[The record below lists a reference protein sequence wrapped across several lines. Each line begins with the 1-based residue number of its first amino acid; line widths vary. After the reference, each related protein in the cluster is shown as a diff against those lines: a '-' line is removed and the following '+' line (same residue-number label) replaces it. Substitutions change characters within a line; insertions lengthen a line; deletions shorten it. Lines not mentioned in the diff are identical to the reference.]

1 VLDFDENPVPGSGTL
16 REAKTMIRIISA
28 LLLSFSTACALAQD
42 AKPLQLADN
51 VPDRHIVVPGDTLWG
66 ISGKFLKEPYRWPE
80 LWRMNKDQVKNPHR
94 IYPGQ
99 VLVLDRSGT
108 DPQLR
113 IETAKV
119 SPKIHSEQLS
129 QAIPSIPQNVIEPF
143 LSKPQVLDE
152 DGLKDAPKIVV
163 TQEDRVYIGPGGRAY
178 VSGIKGDAQNTQVWQ
193 VFRPTK
199 PVIDPETKEPIGHE
213 AFYLGTAK
221 LIAAGEPATV
231 DIVTAIQEIGVND
244 RLIPATRAE
253 IVNYAPHAPTK
264 PIQGQVAAIYGGVKE
279 TGRHSIVTLNR
290 GKRDGVENGHVL
302 AIYRN
307 GGERLYRE
315 GSETTNIKLPPERY
329 GLVFVFR
336 VFDRISY
343 ALVMDV
349 TRPVV
354 VSDIVR
360 TP

>member
-16 REAKTMIRIISA
+16 REVKMMIRIISA

-42 AKPLQLADN
+42 DRPLQLADN
-51 VPDRHIVVPGDTLWG
+51 APDRHIVVPGDTLWG
-66 ISGKFLKEPYRWPE
+66 ISGKFLREPYRWPE
-80 LWRMNKDQVKNPHR
+80 LWRMNKEQVKNPHR

-108 DPQLR
+108 HPRLR
-113 IETAKV
+113 LETVKA
-119 SPKIHSEQLS
+119 SPKVHAEPLS
-129 QAIPSIPQNVIEPF
+129 GAISSIPQNIVEPF
-143 LSKPQVLDE
+143 LSQPLVVEE
-152 DGLKDAPKIVV
+152 DGLKDAPKIVA

-178 VSGIKGDAQNTQVWQ
+178 VSGIKDNTSKSWQ
-193 VFRPTK
+193 VFRPAR
-199 PVIDPETKEPIGHE
+199 PILDPETREIIGHE
-213 AFYLGTAK
+213 AFYLGTAT
-221 LIAAGEPATV
+221 LTAAGDPATV
-231 DIVTAIQEIGVND
+231 DITTAVQEIGVND
-244 RLIPATRAE
+244 RLVPAPRAN
-253 IVNYAPHAPTK
+253 IIHYAPHAPDK

-279 TGRHSIVTLNR
+279 SGRHSVVTLNR
-290 GKRDGVENGHVL
+290 GKRDGLETGHVL

-307 GGERLYRE
+307 GGERLYRD
-315 GSETTNIKLPPERY
+315 GNETTSIKLPPERY

>member
-1 VLDFDENPVPGSGTL
+1 M
-16 REAKTMIRIISA
+16 MIRIISA

-42 AKPLQLADN
+42 ARPLQLADN
-51 VPDRHIVVPGDTLWG
+51 APDRHIVVPGDTLWG

-80 LWRMNKDQVKNPHR
+80 LWRMNKEQVKNPHR

-108 DPQLR
+108 HPQLR
-113 IETAKV
+113 LETVKA
-119 SPKIHSEQLS
+119 SPRVHAEQLS
-129 QAIPSIPQNVIEPF
+129 RAIPSIPQNIVEPF
-143 LSKPQVLDE
+143 LSQPLIVEE
-152 DGLKDAPKIVV
+152 DGLKDAPKIVA

-178 VSGIKGDAQNTQVWQ
+178 VSGMKGKSKTWQ
-193 VFRPTK
+193 VFRPAR
-199 PVIDPETKEPIGHE
+199 PVLDPETREVIGHE
-213 AFYLGTAK
+213 AFYLGTAT
-221 LIAAGEPATV
+221 LTAEGDPATV
-231 DIVTAIQEIGVND
+231 DITTAVQEIGVND
-244 RLIPATRAE
+244 RLVPAPRAD
-253 IVNYAPHAPTK
+253 IINYAPRVPDK

-279 TGRHSIVTLNR
+279 SGRHSVITLNR
-290 GKRDGVENGHVL
+290 GRRDGLETGHVL

-307 GGERLYRE
+307 GGERLYRD
-315 GSETTNIKLPPERY
+315 GNETTSIKLPPERY

>member
-1 VLDFDENPVPGSGTL
+1 
-16 REAKTMIRIISA
+16 MIRIISA
-28 LLLSFSTACALAQD
+28 LFLTFSTACALAQD
-42 AKPLQLADN
+42 TKPLHLADN
-51 VPDRHIVVPGDTLWG
+51 APDRHIVVPGDTLWG

-80 LWRMNKDQVKNPHR
+80 LWRMNKEQVKNPHR

-113 IETAKV
+113 LEDVKLGPKV
-119 SPKIHSEQLS
+119 HSEQLS

-143 LSKPQVLDE
+143 LSRPQVLEE
-152 DGLKDAPKIVV
+152 DGLKDAPKIVA

-178 VSGIKGDAQNTQVWQ
+178 VSGLKGNAKLWQ

-199 PVIDPETKEPIGHE
+199 PVIDPETKEAIGHE
-213 AFYLGTAK
+213 AFYLGTAN
-221 LIAAGEPATV
+221 LVAEGEPATV
-231 DIVTAIQEIGVND
+231 TIATAIQEIGVND
-244 RLIPATRAE
+244 RLIPSTRAE
-253 IVNYAPHAPTK
+253 IIHYSPHVPSR

-279 TGRHSIVTLNR
+279 TGRNSIVTLNR
-290 GKRDGVENGHVL
+290 GKRDGIELGHVL

-307 GGERLYRE
+307 GGERLYRD
-315 GSETTNIKLPPERY
+315 GNETSIIKLPPERY

-349 TRPVV
+349 SRPVV

>member
-1 VLDFDENPVPGSGTL
+1 
-16 REAKTMIRIISA
+16 MIRIISA
-28 LLLSFSTACALAQD
+28 LFLTFSTACALAQD
-42 AKPLQLADN
+42 TKPLQLADKA
-51 VPDRHIVVPGDTLWG
+51 PDRHIVVRGDTLWG

-80 LWRMNKDQVKNPHR
+80 LWRMNKEQVKNPHR

-99 VLVLDRSGT
+99 VLVLDRSGA
-108 DPQLR
+108 DPQLLL
-113 IETAKV
+113 EDVKLGPKV
-119 SPKIHSEQLS
+119 HSEQLS

-143 LSKPQVLDE
+143 LSRPQVLEE
-152 DGLKDAPKIVV
+152 DGLKDAPKIVA

-178 VSGIKGDAQNTQVWQ
+178 VSGLKGNAKLWQ

-199 PVIDPETKEPIGHE
+199 PVIDPETKEAIGHE

-221 LIAAGEPATV
+221 LVAEGEPATV
-231 DIVTAIQEIGVND
+231 VIATAIQEIGVND

-253 IVNYAPHAPTK
+253 IIHYAPHVPSK

-279 TGRHSIVTLNR
+279 TGRNSIVTLNR
-290 GKRDGVENGHVL
+290 GKRDGVELGHVL

-307 GGERLYRE
+307 GGERLYRD
-315 GSETTNIKLPPERY
+315 GNETSNIKLPPERY

-343 ALVMDV
+343 ALVMDDS
-349 TRPVV
+349 RPVV

>member
-1 VLDFDENPVPGSGTL
+1 M
-16 REAKTMIRIISA
+16 MIRIISA
-28 LLLSFSTACALAQD
+28 LFLTFSTACALAQD
-42 AKPLQLADN
+42 PKPLQLADN
-51 VPDRHIVVPGDTLWG
+51 APDRHIVVRGDTLWG

-80 LWRMNKDQVKNPHR
+80 LWRMNKEQVKNPHR

-113 IETAKV
+113 LETVKV
-119 SPKIHSEQLS
+119 EPKIHSEQLS

-143 LSKPQVLDE
+143 LSKPQVLEE
-152 DGLKDAPKIVV
+152 DGLNNAPKIVA

-178 VSGIKGDAQNTQVWQ
+178 VSGLKGNAPLWQ

-199 PVIDPETKEPIGHE
+199 PVIDPETREAIGHE
-213 AFYLGTAK
+213 AVYLGTAK
-221 LIAAGEPATV
+221 LVAEGEPATL
-231 DIVTAIQEIGVND
+231 DIATAIQEIGVND
-244 RLIPATRAE
+244 RLIAATRAD
-253 IVNYAPHAPTK
+253 IIHYTPRAPSK
-264 PIQGQVAAIYGGVKE
+264 QIQGQVAAIYGGVKE

-290 GKRDGVENGHVL
+290 GARDGVEAGHVL

-307 GGERLYRE
+307 GGERLYRD
-315 GSETTNIKLPPERY
+315 GNETSNIKLPPERY

-343 ALVMDV
+343 ALVMDI

-354 VSDIVR
+354 VTDIVR

>member
-1 VLDFDENPVPGSGTL
+1 
-16 REAKTMIRIISA
+16 MIRIISA
-28 LLLSFSTACALAQD
+28 LFLSFSTACVLAQD

-51 VPDRHIVVPGDTLWG
+51 APDRHIVVPGDTLWG
-66 ISGKFLKEPYRWPE
+66 ISGKFLQEPYRWPQ
-80 LWRMNKDQVKNPHR
+80 LWRMNKDQIKNPHL

-113 IETAKV
+113 IETVKV
-119 SPKIHSEQLS
+119 TPKVHAEKLS
-129 QAIPSIPQNVIEPF
+129 QAIPSIPQHVIEPF
-143 LSKPQVLDE
+143 LSRPQVLDE
-152 DGLKDAPKIVV
+152 DGLRDAAKIVA

-178 VSGIKGDAQNTQVWQ
+178 VNGMKGDAKLWQ

-199 PVIDPETKEPIGHE
+199 PVVDPETKEPIGHE

-221 LIAAGEPATV
+221 QVAEGEPATV
-231 DIVTAIQEIGVND
+231 DIVSAVQEIGVND
-244 RLIPATRAE
+244 RLVPATRAE
-253 IVNYAPHAPTK
+253 IISYAPHVPTK
-264 PIQGQVAAIYGGVKE
+264 QIQGQVAAIYGGVKE
-279 TGRHSIVTLNR
+279 TGRHSVVTLNR

-307 GGERLYRE
+307 GGERLYRD
-315 GSETTNIKLPPERY
+315 GTETTTIKLPPERY

-349 TRPVV
+349 SRPVV

>member
-1 VLDFDENPVPGSGTL
+1 MRKP
-16 REAKTMIRIISA
+16 IIAIVTSA
-28 LLLSFSTACALAQD
+28 LFAGLSFAGLAQAQALAEN
-42 AKPLQLADN
+42 APSSYT
-51 VPDRHIVVPGDTLWG
+51 VVKGDTLWG

-80 LWRMNKDQVKNPHR
+80 LWRMNKEQVKNPHR

-108 DPQLR
+108 VPQLR
-113 IETAKV
+113 IEAV
-119 SPKIHSEQLS
+119 NLSPKVYIEKST
-129 QAIPSIPQNVIEPF
+129 QAIPTIPQNIIEPF
-143 LSKPQVLDE
+143 LSRPRVLE
-152 DGLKDAPKIVV
+152 ENGLQDAPKIVA
-163 TQEDRVYIGPGGRAY
+163 TQEDRVYVGSGGRVYANG
-178 VSGIKGDAQNTQVWQ
+178 VKDNAKLWQ

-199 PVIDPETKEPIGHE
+199 PIIDPETKEPIGHE
-213 AFYLGTAK
+213 AFYLGSAK
-221 LIAAGEPATV
+221 LVAEGDPATF
-231 DIVTAIQEIGVND
+231 DIVTAVQEIGVSD
-244 RLIPATRAE
+244 RLMPAVQAD
-253 IVNYAPHAPTK
+253 IVHYMPHVPNRNLE
-264 PIQGQVAAIYGGVKE
+264 GQVAAIYGGVQE

-290 GKRDGVENGHVL
+290 GSSHGLEPGHVL
-302 AIYRN
+302 AIYRS
-307 GGERLYRE
+307 GGERIYRE
-315 GSETTNIKLPPERY
+315 ESKAGSVKLPPERY

>member
-1 VLDFDENPVPGSGTL
+1 
-16 REAKTMIRIISA
+16 MIRIISA
-28 LLLSFSTACALAQD
+28 LFLTFSTACALAQD
-42 AKPLQLADN
+42 TKPLQLAEKA
-51 VPDRHIVVPGDTLWG
+51 PDRHIVVRGDTLWG

-80 LWRMNKDQVKNPHR
+80 LWRMNKEQVKNPHR

-113 IETAKV
+113 LEDVRLGPKV
-119 SPKIHSEQLS
+119 YSEQLS

-143 LSKPQVLDE
+143 LSRPQVLEE
-152 DGLKDAPKIVV
+152 DGLKDAPKIVA

-178 VSGIKGDAQNTQVWQ
+178 VSGLKGNAKLWQ
-193 VFRPTK
+193 VFRPTR
-199 PVIDPETKEPIGHE
+199 PVIDPETKEAIGHE
-213 AFYLGTAK
+213 AFYLGTAN
-221 LIAAGEPATV
+221 LVAEGEPATV
-231 DIVTAIQEIGVND
+231 TIATAIQEIGVND

-253 IVNYAPHAPTK
+253 IIHYSPHVPSR

-279 TGRHSIVTLNR
+279 TGRNSIVTLNR
-290 GKRDGVENGHVL
+290 GKRDGVELGHVL

-307 GGERLYRE
+307 GGERLYRD
-315 GSETTNIKLPPERY
+315 GNETSNIKLPPERY

-349 TRPVV
+349 SRPVV

>member
-1 VLDFDENPVPGSGTL
+1 
-16 REAKTMIRIISA
+16 MIRIISA
-28 LLLSFSTACALAQD
+28 LFLTFSTACALAQD
-42 AKPLQLADN
+42 TKPLQLADKA
-51 VPDRHIVVPGDTLWG
+51 PDRHIVVRGDTLWG

-80 LWRMNKDQVKNPHR
+80 LWRMNKEQVKNPHR

-99 VLVLDRSGT
+99 VLVLDRSGA
-108 DPQLR
+108 DPQLLL
-113 IETAKV
+113 EDVKLGPKV
-119 SPKIHSEQLS
+119 HSEQLS

-143 LSKPQVLDE
+143 LSRPQVLEE
-152 DGLKDAPKIVV
+152 DGLKDAPKIVA

-178 VSGIKGDAQNTQVWQ
+178 VSGLKGNAKLWQ

-199 PVIDPETKEPIGHE
+199 PVIDPETKEAIGHE

-221 LIAAGEPATV
+221 LVAEGEPATV
-231 DIVTAIQEIGVND
+231 VIAKAIQAIGVND

-253 IVNYAPHAPTK
+253 IIHYAPHVPSK

-279 TGRHSIVTLNR
+279 TGRNSIVTLNR
-290 GKRDGVENGHVL
+290 GKRDGVELGHVL

-307 GGERLYRE
+307 GGERLYRD
-315 GSETTNIKLPPERY
+315 GNETSNIKLPPERY
-329 GLVFVFR
+329 GLIFVFR

-349 TRPVV
+349 SRPVV

>member
-1 VLDFDENPVPGSGTL
+1 MLDFDKNPVPGLGTL
-16 REAKTMIRIISA
+16 REAKMMIRIISA
-28 LLLSFSTACALAQD
+28 LLLSLSTACALAQD

-51 VPDRHIVVPGDTLWG
+51 APDRHTVVPGDTLWG
-66 ISGKFLKEPYRWPE
+66 ISGKFLREPYRWPE
-80 LWRMNKDQVKNPHR
+80 LWRMNKEQIKNPHR

-113 IETAKV
+113 IETVKV
-119 SPKIHSEQLS
+119 EPKVHSEQLS
-129 QAIPSIPQNVIEPF
+129 QAIPSIPQNIIEPF
-143 LSKPQVLDE
+143 LSRPQVLEE
-152 DGLKDAPKIVV
+152 DGLKDAPKIVA
-163 TQEDRVYIGPGGRAY
+163 TQEDRVYIGPGGRVY
-178 VSGIKGDAQNTQVWQ
+178 VSGMKGDVKLWQ

-221 LIAAGEPATV
+221 QVAEGDPATV
-231 DIVTAIQEIGVND
+231 DIISAVQEIGVND
-244 RLIPATRAE
+244 RLIPSPRAD
-253 IVNYAPHAPTK
+253 IVNYAPHRPSK

-290 GKRDGVENGHVL
+290 GKRDGIENGHVL

-307 GGERLYRE
+307 GGERVYRD
-315 GSETTNIKLPPERY
+315 GNETSNIKLPPERY

-349 TRPVV
+349 SRPVV

>member
-1 VLDFDENPVPGSGTL
+1 MLDFDENPVPGSGTL
-16 REAKTMIRIISA
+16 REAKMMIRIISA

-42 AKPLQLADN
+42 AKPLQLADDA
-51 VPDRHIVVPGDTLWG
+51 PDRHIVVPGDTLWG

-80 LWRMNKDQVKNPHR
+80 LWRMNKEQVKNPHR

-113 IETAKV
+113 LETVKIEPKV
-119 SPKIHSEQLS
+119 HSEQLS
-129 QAIPSIPQNVIEPF
+129 QAIPSIPQNIIDPF
-143 LSKPQVLDE
+143 LSRPMVLEE
-152 DGLKDAPKIVV
+152 DGLKDAPKIVA
-163 TQEDRVYIGPGGRAY
+163 TQEDRVFIGPGGRAY
-178 VSGIKGDAQNTQVWQ
+178 VSGLKGKNKLWQ
-193 VFRPTK
+193 IFRPTK
-199 PVIDPETKEPIGHE
+199 PIIDPETKEAIGHE
-213 AFYLGTAK
+213 AFYLGTAT
-221 LIAAGEPATV
+221 LVAEGEPATV
-231 DIVTAIQEIGVND
+231 DVATAVQEIGIND
-244 RLIPATRAE
+244 RLMPTTRAE
-253 IVNYAPHAPTK
+253 IIRYAPHVPTK
-264 PIQGQVAAIYGGVKE
+264 QIQGQVAAIYGGVKE

-290 GKRDGVENGHVL
+290 GTRDGVEPGHVL

-307 GGERLYRE
+307 GGERLYRD
-315 GSETTNIKLPPERY
+315 GNETSNIKLPPERY
-329 GLVFVFR
+329 GLLFVFR

>member
-1 VLDFDENPVPGSGTL
+1 
-16 REAKTMIRIISA
+16 MIRIISA
-28 LLLSFSTACALAQD
+28 LFLTFSTACALAQGT
-42 AKPLQLADN
+42 KPLLLADKA
-51 VPDRHIVVPGDTLWG
+51 PDRHTVVRGDTLWG

-113 IETAKV
+113 LEDVKLGPKV
-119 SPKIHSEQLS
+119 LSEQLS

-143 LSKPQVLDE
+143 LSRPQVLEE
-152 DGLKDAPKIVV
+152 DGLKDAPKIVA

-178 VSGIKGDAQNTQVWQ
+178 VSGLKGNAQLWQ

-199 PVIDPETKEPIGHE
+199 PVIDPETKEAIGHE

-221 LIAAGEPATV
+221 LVAEGEPATV
-231 DIVTAIQEIGVND
+231 DIATAIQEIGVND

-253 IVNYAPHAPTK
+253 IIHYSPHVPSR

-279 TGRHSIVTLNR
+279 TGRNSIVTLNR
-290 GKRDGVENGHVL
+290 GKRDGVELGHVL

-307 GGERLYRE
+307 GGKRLYRD
-315 GSETTNIKLPPERY
+315 GNETSNIKLPPERY
-329 GLVFVFR
+329 GLIFVFR

-349 TRPVV
+349 SRPVV